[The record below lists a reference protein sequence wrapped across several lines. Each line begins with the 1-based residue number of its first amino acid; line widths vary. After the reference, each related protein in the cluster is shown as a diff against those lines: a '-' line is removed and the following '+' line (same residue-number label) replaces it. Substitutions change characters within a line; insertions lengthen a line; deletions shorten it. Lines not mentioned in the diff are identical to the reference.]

1 MNSTAVIVNR
11 SVKLSFEA
19 TLGAI
24 AGRAQSTFM
33 ITSLAALL
41 LVVETPPPP
50 EPAPEIV
57 QVAAV
62 LDRLNVA
69 STAADGPTYFSLFT
83 PDARFI
89 GTDATE
95 HWTLPQFR
103 AFAEPYFARGRGWS
117 YPATERT
124 ITIAPIACRCI
135 AWFEE
140 KLTNTSYGETR
151 GSGVLRLTDDGW
163 KIEQYVLSFA
173 VPNDRSDAVVAAI
186 RGADAPR

>member
-1 MNSTAVIVNR
+1 MFVPLIVA
-11 SVKLSFEA
+11 LA
-19 TLGAI
+19 L
-24 AGRAQSTFM
+24 Q
-33 ITSLAALL
+33 TS
-41 LVVETPPPP
+41 P
-50 EPAPEIV
+50 EGE
-57 QVAAV
+57 VAAV
-62 LDRLNVA
+62 LDQLNAA
-69 STAADGPTYFSLFT
+69 STAADGLAYFALFT
-83 PDARFI
+83 PDARFV

-95 HWTLPQFR
+95 HWPLAEFR

-124 ITIAPIACRCI
+124 ITIAPIECRCI

-140 KLTNTSYGETR
+140 KLVNDSYGVTR

-186 RGADAPR
+186 KAEPAP

>member
-1 MNSTAVIVNR
+1 MIAHVAV
-11 SVKLSFEA
+11 LLFA
-19 TLGAI
+19 
-24 AGRAQSTFM
+24 AQ
-33 ITSLAALL
+33 
-41 LVVETPPPP
+41 TPQAVSEPVP
-50 EPAPEIV
+50 EVA

-69 STAADGPTYFSLFT
+69 SSAADGPAYFSLFT
-83 PDARFI
+83 PSARFI
-89 GTDATE
+89 GTDSTE

-124 ITIAPIACRCI
+124 ITIAPIECRCI

-173 VPNDRSDAVVAAI
+173 IPNEKSDAVVAAV
-186 RGADAPR
+186 RGTDAPR